1 MAYIPGL
8 KTAPQYLKTAIYG
21 MLFDKK
27 EHVTVVRPCKTM
39 RKIDQLDDAVDH
51 GVTNGQQRIQGT
63 QAN

>member
-1 MAYIPGL
+1 
-8 KTAPQYLKTAIYG
+8 

-51 GVTNGQQRIQGT
+51 GVTNGQQRIQRA
-63 QAN
+63 QAD